1 MMSASI
7 LKSASTLL
15 REEESGQALVEFAV
29 ISTLLILLLIGIAN
43 YMIYIYQEME
53 VTAAAGA
60 AATYATIPANAPMN
74 STNISA
80 AEAAGKAAA
89 PDVSNVAV
97 TVTTVYSCAWDG
109 SSVAKTSTCS
119 DGYSPMLFV
128 QVSSTGTAY
137 ALLAWSPLANSLSLS
152 SSALMEIPYQ

>member
-1 MMSASI
+1 M
-7 LKSASTLL
+7 KSARILESARTLL
-15 REEESGQALVEFAV
+15 RDEESGQALVEFAV
-29 ISTLLILLLIGIAN
+29 ISTLLILLLVGIAD

-60 AATYATIPANAPMN
+60 AATYATIPANAPVN

-80 AEAAGKAAA
+80 AEAAGIAAA
-89 PDVSNVAV
+89 PDVSNIAV
-97 TVTTVYSCAWDG
+97 TVTTVYSCSFDG
-109 SSVAKTSTCS
+109 SSVAKTSTCT

-137 ALLAWSPLANSLSLS
+137 GLLAWTPIASSLSLS